1 MMNTQIVGGH
11 VAIVLAIALLIVL
24 AVLLIHR
31 VRARRKARQAPAPAP
46 ARHSRS
52 GPVESS
58 PFDHSAGRTYPASS
72 SADDSFPTPAMLW
85 SRTSAPEFTG
95 GGGEFSGAGASG
107 GWDSPSCSSSSDSGL
122 SSSCSSS
129 SSD

>member
-11 VAIVLAIALLIVL
+11 VAIVLAIALLIAL
-24 AVLLIHR
+24 AALLIHR
-31 VRARRKARQAPAPAP
+31 FRARRKARQAPAPAV

-58 PFDHSAGRTYPASS
+58 SFDHSAGRSTYPASS
-72 SADDSFPTPAMLW
+72 SPDDSFPTPAVLW

-107 GWDSPSCSSSSDSGL
+107 SWDSPSCSSSS
-122 SSSCSSS
+122 SSP
-129 SSD
+129 D

>member
-11 VAIVLAIALLIVL
+11 VAIVLAIALLIAL
-24 AVLLIHR
+24 AALLIHR
-31 VRARRKARQAPAPAP
+31 FRARRKARQAPAPAV

-58 PFDHSAGRTYPASS
+58 SFDHSAGRSTYPASS
-72 SADDSFPTPAMLW
+72 SPDDSFPTPAVLW
-85 SRTSAPEFTG
+85 SRSTPEFTG

-107 GWDSPSCSSSSDSGL
+107 SWDSPSCSSSSDSSS